1 MLSLENKT
9 RKEIQDLIER
19 GGMITHPATGAKYL
33 VTFVDKSIVNGDGD
47 YAITCWDINE
57 GQKVNTYSDT
67 IYSRRKKYAYTG
79 E

>member
-1 MLSLENKT
+1 VLPLKNKT